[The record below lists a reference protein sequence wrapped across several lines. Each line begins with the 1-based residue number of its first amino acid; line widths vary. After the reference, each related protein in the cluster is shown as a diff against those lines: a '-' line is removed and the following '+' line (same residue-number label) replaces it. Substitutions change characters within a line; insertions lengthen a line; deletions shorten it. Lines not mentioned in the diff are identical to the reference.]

1 MDNQKKIDKASNKI
15 SLMYIDGITDI
26 VDTLLKAKE
35 GINNKDFA
43 TSLLSLDLKEIVKL
57 KLSNINKE
65 YVKAHIEVLKDIKP
79 QVNNDRS

>member
-15 SLMYIDGITDI
+15 SLMYGITDI